1 MAKKRITV
9 EVIGKE
15 GAEPKVVD
23 TEGYLLI
30 YIEGESIRFT
40 GELSLKAFGPI
51 LADVI
56 TKKFGD

>member
-9 EVIGKE
+9 EVIGQEDIK
-15 GAEPKVVD
+15 PKVVD

-30 YIEGESIRFT
+30 YMEGESIRFT
-40 GELSLKAFGPI
+40 GELSLRAFGPI

-56 TKKFGD
+56 AKKFGD